1 MQFVPFTTTTT
12 TTTTTTIN
20 GEVATTRQGRETSA
34 KIRFMQGLP
43 QRDALCPRLFTLGLN
58 PGAWRLRETEGY
70 RLSKPIKVKVTDLL
84 YIDDLTVFAASES
97 KLNRVLKET
106 VYRSGAGYRPLLESE
121 KVLSGTREE
130 GSPSAR
136 RVWYE
141 DGRDNYHH
149 GSWGRKTLQIPGGA
163 RERSTG

>member
-1 MQFVPFTTTTT
+1 MVYPR
-12 TTTTTTIN
+12 
-20 GEVATTRQGRETSA
+20 G
-34 KIRFMQGLP
+34 K
-43 QRDALCPRLFTLGLN
+43 LCVLVV
-58 PGAWRLRETEGY
+58 AWRLRAREGY

-141 DGRDNYHH
+141 DGRDNHHH
-149 GSWGRKTLQIPGGA
+149 GSWRTKTLQIRGGA
-163 RERSTG
+163 RGRSTG

>member
-1 MQFVPFTTTTT
+1 MVYPRGT
-12 TTTTTTIN
+12 
-20 GEVATTRQGRETSA
+20 
-34 KIRFMQGLP
+34 
-43 QRDALCPRLFTLGLN
+43 LCVLVV
-58 PGAWRLRETEGY
+58 AWRLRTREGY

-130 GSPSAR
+130 KKKTKSGKQSYS
-136 RVWYE
+136 VS
-141 DGRDNYHH
+141 DG
-149 GSWGRKTLQIPGGA
+149 KIGA
-163 RERSTG
+163 